1 MHTRGP
7 FAFLFLLYFSRKK
20 AERTLNRRYT
30 LFFPFFSTFLSFS
43 FSSPCAF
50 HSHSERQREGGHVR
64 VGEKAAVEESAAS
77 VSNEFRIS
85 LADGRRDYF
94 KEIRNYLIR
103 REKVI
108 NSGETN

>member
-1 MHTRGP
+1 MQVDFLTYSFFFYKKKDNFLNKRNNLFP
-7 FAFLFLLYFSRKK
+7 FACPSLSEERK
-20 AERTLNRRYT
+20 EREVRK
-30 LFFPFFSTFLSFS
+30 
-43 FSSPCAF
+43 
-50 HSHSERQREGGHVR
+50 ERWKGG
-64 VGEKAAVEESAAS
+64 GWSAAS

-108 NSGETN
+108 NPGETN

>member
-1 MHTRGP
+1 MLGPRPVVSLVPRRSPRPAEGKRIAKERERARRELGRRGRAAP
-7 FAFLFLLYFSRKK
+7 PGRGGV
-20 AERTLNRRYT
+20 RTGRAGR
-30 LFFPFFSTFLSFS
+30 
-43 FSSPCAF
+43 
-50 HSHSERQREGGHVR
+50 
-64 VGEKAAVEESAAS
+64 AAS

>member
-30 LFFPFFSTFLSFS
+30 LFFSFS

-50 HSHSERQREGGHVR
+50 HSRSERQREGGHVR